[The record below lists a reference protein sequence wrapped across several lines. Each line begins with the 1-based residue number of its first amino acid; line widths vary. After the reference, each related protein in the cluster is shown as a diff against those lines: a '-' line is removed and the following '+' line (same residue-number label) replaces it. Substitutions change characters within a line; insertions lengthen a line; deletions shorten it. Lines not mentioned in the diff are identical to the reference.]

1 MNVRL
6 RSQSSGVSVANDTTI
21 SSISSSSSTS
31 SMGSG
36 PVNTEFLQE
45 RIKKLESALERS
57 QTAFEEMITDV
68 FTSVPAKA
76 TIFESGSIPQP
87 FLKCEKLEVGFGRRF
102 KTSPRVIAW
111 IIIKDPKKTAGARS
125 ASPHQGDLSDGFPAY
140 HMEDDFGAEA
150 IKIDPGCIRTFDVDG
165 HHKAGFTISTDVL
178 AAAGTNERKEN
189 SVLYWMAWEPQ
200 TSHPKITAALKKIY
214 LTGTSLPRQV
224 NKNKK

>member
-1 MNVRL
+1 MSIRL
-6 RSQSSGVSVANDTTI
+6 RSSASEVSGANEPTT
-21 SSISSSSSTS
+21 
-31 SMGSG
+31 GDSG
-36 PVNTEFLQE
+36 TVNTEFLQE

-87 FLKCEKLEVGFGRRF
+87 FIKCEKLEVGFGRRF
-102 KTSPRVIAW
+102 QASPRVIAW
-111 IIIKDPKKTAGARS
+111 IIIKDPKKTASRS
-125 ASPHQGDLSDGFPAY
+125 FSSFPAY
-140 HMEDDFGAEA
+140 HMEDNFGAEA
-150 IKIDPGCIRTFDVDG
+150 IKIDPACIRTFDVDG
-165 HHKAGFTISTDVL
+165 HHRAAFTIPTDVV

-200 TSHPKITAALKKIY
+200 TSHPRITASLKKIY

-224 NKNKK
+224 QIYK